1 MQPENKYSN
10 KYYLM
15 KKQFIYTLSLLFVAL
30 LTFVAVSCDNKKQT
44 EAVRDAAVDSLQRVI
59 DQKDNELNDFVG
71 VFNEIQEG
79 FRLIEAAE
87 NSVAVV
93 RDGENSNRAEQIR
106 ESIRNIQQRMQH
118 NKELIA
124 NLQQKLREGTLRSE
138 ELQKTITNFMKQ
150 LEEKNAD
157 LQRLREELEQ
167 KDIHIAELD
176 KAVADLSANVSDLKE
191 ETEQKAQ
198 TIDQQDKQLNTAYY
212 VFGTKK
218 ELQEQNVL
226 HKGKVLQ
233 GNFNKNYF
241 TKVDIRVDKEIKL
254 YSKKAELLT
263 SHPAGSYTLKLDAQQ
278 QYILRI
284 TDPQQFW
291 GTSKY
296 LVVLVK

>member
-1 MQPENKYSN
+1 
-10 KYYLM
+10 M
-15 KKQFIYTLSLLFVAL
+15 KKNTLYTLSISFFVLATLLV
-30 LTFVAVSCDNKKQT
+30 TSCNNDKQT
-44 EAVRDAAVDSLQRVI
+44 ANARDTTVDSLQRVI

-79 FRLIEAAE
+79 FRLIDVAE
-87 NSVAVV
+87 NNVSVI
-93 RDGENSNRAEQIR
+93 RDGENTNKADQIR

-118 NKELIA
+118 NRELIA
-124 NLQQKLREGTLRSE
+124 NLQKKLREGTLRSE

-150 LEEKNAD
+150 LEEKNTQ
-157 LQRLREELEQ
+157 LEQLRTELENR
-167 KDIHIAELD
+167 DIHIAELD
-176 KAVADLSANVSDLKE
+176 QTVADLNANVTDLKE
-191 ETEQKAQ
+191 ETAQKAQ
-198 TIDQQDKQLNTAYY
+198 MIDQQDKQLNTAYY

-241 TKVDIRVDKEIKL
+241 TKIDIRVDKEIKL

-263 SHPAGSYTLKLDAQQ
+263 SHPAGSYTLKLDAQR
-278 QYILRI
+278 QYVLRI
-284 TDPQQFW
+284 TDPQKFW
-291 GTSKY
+291 GASKY

>member
-1 MQPENKYSN
+1 MHAQLYINKDRI
-10 KYYLM
+10 M
-15 KKQFIYTLSLLFVAL
+15 KKNTLYTLSLSVVVLITLFVA
-30 LTFVAVSCDNKKQT
+30 SCNNDKKT
-44 EAVRDAAVDSLQRVI
+44 EAVRDTTVDSLQRII

-87 NSVAVV
+87 NNVSVI
-93 RDGENSNRAEQIR
+93 RDGENTNKADQIR

-118 NKELIA
+118 NRELIA
-124 NLQQKLREGTLRSE
+124 NLQKKLREGTLRSE

-150 LEEKNAD
+150 LEEKNT
-157 LQRLREELEQ
+157 ELEQ
-167 KDIHIAELD
+167 LRSELESRDIHIAELD
-176 KAVADLSANVSDLKE
+176 QTVADLNANVSDLKQ
-191 ETEQKAQ
+191 ETEQKSQ

-226 HKGKVLQ
+226 QKGKVLQ

-241 TKVDIRVDKEIKL
+241 TKIDIRVDKEIKL

-278 QYILRI
+278 QYVLRI
-284 TDPQQFW
+284 TDPQKFW
-291 GTSKY
+291 GASKY